1 MNDITI
7 KLNQL
12 IKELDDNNIIND
24 KDISDKHHSIK
35 ELYDYRM
42 YYNALLF
49 NEYAKLDLYN
59 VHKSKNHHDKT
70 PCFGT
75 KDKYFIVV
83 AELPTGTITN
93 HYAIKHWDLF
103 KIPEYEY
110 SITPYDNH
118 TPEDCLKRMKNLIE
132 QTE

>member
-12 IKELDDNNIIND
+12 IKELDDKNIINHKHIRD
-24 KDISDKHHSIK
+24 KQH
-35 ELYDYRM
+35 
-42 YYNALLF
+42 
-49 NEYAKLDLYN
+49 
-59 VHKSKNHHDKT
+59 
-70 PCFGT
+70 GT